1 VRESRKIR
9 RQQAEKAHLAAV
21 VVIGDG

>member
-1 VRESRKIR
+1 VGESRKIR